1 MIEGQFKASLSIRT
15 SSSRWETGDFL
26 DIQQI
31 EDLTRDLTARMKSM
45 QHAEQNLDA
54 PALLEHFSEEP
65 DFCLYSDGQRIDFVT
80 LAEGITATYDE
91 VKSITGSIGRME
103 VRILSPQHGL
113 VSAEFREVVVTAED
127 RESSSTGVAT
137 WLWQRNGTTWKIVY
151 GQIGHEDE
159 NQMTLSASLE

>member
-1 MIEGQFKASLSIRT
+1 
-15 SSSRWETGDFL
+15 
-26 DIQQI
+26 
-31 EDLTRDLTARMKSM
+31 MKSM
-45 QHAEQNLDA
+45 QQAEQNLDA

-65 DFCLYSDGQRIDFVT
+65 DFCLYSDGQRIDFAT

-113 VSAEFREVVVTAED
+113 VSAEFREVVVTAEG
-127 RESSSTGVAT
+127 RESSNTGVAT
-137 WLWQRNGTTWKIVY
+137 WLWQHDGTTWKIVY

>member
-1 MIEGQFKASLSIRT
+1 MIEGQVRASLAIRT
-15 SSSRWETGDFL
+15 LSSRREAGDFL
-26 DIQQI
+26 DNQQI
-31 EDLTRDLTARMKSM
+31 EVLTRDLTARMKSM
-45 QHAEQNLDA
+45 QQAEQNLDA
-54 PALLEHFSEEP
+54 PALLEHFSGEP
-65 DFCLYSDGQRIDFVT
+65 DFCLYSDSQRIDFAT

-113 VSAEFREVVVTAED
+113 VSAEFREVVVTAEG
-127 RESSSTGVAT
+127 RESSNTGVAT
-137 WLWQRNGTTWKIVY
+137 WLWQHDGTTWKIAY